1 MSVFSSD
8 AVWLMRDMDPSLRW
22 GDALKR
28 KQ

>member
-1 MSVFSSD
+1 MSVVFSD
-8 AVWLMRDMDPSLRW
+8 AVWLMRDMDRSLRW